1 MRDTITS
8 TARTFSFKIARGA
21 LAVLLI
27 AAMSAVSAA
36 AGPATNPQDGVRSFY
51 DVLLTTM
58 KEGRM
63 LGQSGR
69 YTKLGPVVAQL
80 FDVPLMARFAVG
92 SSWANLTDA
101 QQRQV
106 SEAFAHYIT
115 ATYADRFDS
124 YSGEQLDVTGQ
135 QPYGAEVMVETKIIK
150 SKGDT
155 VSLNYRMRQNA
166 GSWQIADVYLDGTIS
181 QLATQRSEFHSVL
194 QRDGVDGLIIALNR
208 KVDLLTRNVA
218 KAS

>member
-1 MRDTITS
+1 MRDPITS
-8 TARTFSFKIARGA
+8 TARIFRIASGA
-21 LAVLLI
+21 LAMLLI
-27 AAMSAVSAA
+27 AAIFTVSAA
-36 AGPATNPQDGVRSFY
+36 AGPATNPQDGVRGFY
-51 DVLLTTM
+51 DVLLITM
-58 KEGRM
+58 KDGRT

-69 YTKLGPVVAQL
+69 YTRLGPVVAQL

-92 SSWANLTDA
+92 SSWANLNDA

-124 YSGEQLDVTGQ
+124 YSGEQLEVTGQ
-135 QPYGAEVMVETKIIK
+135 QPYGAEVIVETKIIK

>member
-1 MRDTITS
+1 MTEPITS
-8 TARTFSFKIARGA
+8 TTRTLSLKIASGA
-21 LAVLLI
+21 LAVLLVAI
-27 AAMSAVSAA
+27 SAVSAA
-36 AGPATNPQDGVRSFY
+36 AGPATNPQDGVRGFY

-58 KEGRM
+58 KEGRA
-63 LGQSGR
+63 LGESGR
-69 YTKLGPVVAQL
+69 YTRLGPVVAQL

-92 SSWANLTDA
+92 PSWANLTDS

-115 ATYADRFDS
+115 ATYADRFDR
-124 YSGEQLDVTGQ
+124 YSGEQLEVTGQ
-135 QPYGAEVMVETKIIK
+135 QPYGAEVIVETKIIK
-150 SKGDT
+150 AKGDT
-155 VSLNYRMRQNA
+155 VSLKYRMRQNA

>member
-1 MRDTITS
+1 MREPITS
-8 TARTFSFKIARGA
+8 TARTLGLKIASGV
-21 LAVLLI
+21 LAVMLI
-27 AAMSAVSAA
+27 AISAVSAA
-36 AGPATNPQDGVRSFY
+36 AGPATNPQDGVRGFY
-51 DVLLTTM
+51 DVLTTM
-58 KEGRM
+58 KDGRA
-63 LGQSGR
+63 LGESGR
-69 YTKLGPVVAQL
+69 YTRLGPVVAQL

-124 YSGEQLDVTGQ
+124 YSGEQLEVTGQ

-150 SKGDT
+150 AKGDT

-166 GSWQIADVYLDGTIS
+166 GAWQIADVYLDGTIS

>member
-1 MRDTITS
+1 
-8 TARTFSFKIARGA
+8 
-21 LAVLLI
+21 
-27 AAMSAVSAA
+27 
-36 AGPATNPQDGVRSFY
+36 
-51 DVLLTTM
+51 
-58 KEGRM
+58 
-63 LGQSGR
+63 
-69 YTKLGPVVAQL
+69 VVAQL

-92 SSWANLTDA
+92 SSWANLSDA

-124 YSGEQLDVTGQ
+124 YSGEQLEVTGQ
-135 QPYGAEVMVETKIIK
+135 HPYGAEVMVETKIIK
-150 SKGDT
+150 AKGDT

-166 GSWQIADVYLDGTIS
+166 GAWQIADVYLDGTIS

-208 KVDLLTRNVA
+208 KVDVLTRNVA

>member
-1 MRDTITS
+1 MRDPITS
-8 TARTFSFKIARGA
+8 TARIFRIASGA
-21 LAVLLI
+21 LAMLLI
-27 AAMSAVSAA
+27 AAIFTVSAA
-36 AGPATNPQDGVRSFY
+36 AGPATNPQDGVRGFY
-51 DVLLTTM
+51 DVLLITM
-58 KEGRM
+58 KDGRT

-69 YTKLGPVVAQL
+69 YTRLGPVVAQL

-92 SSWANLTDA
+92 SSWANLNDA

-124 YSGEQLDVTGQ
+124 YSGEQLEVTGQ
-135 QPYGAEVMVETKIIK
+135 QPYGAEMIVETKIIK

>member
-1 MRDTITS
+1 MRDPITS
-8 TARTFSFKIARGA
+8 TARTFSFKIASGA

-27 AAMSAVSAA
+27 AAISAA
-36 AGPATNPQDGVRSFY
+36 STAAAPATNPQDGVRGFY

-58 KEGRM
+58 KEGRT

-69 YTKLGPVVAQL
+69 YTKLVPVVGQL
-80 FDVPLMARFAVG
+80 FDVPWMARFAVG

-124 YSGEQLDVTGQ
+124 YSGEQLEVTGQ

-150 SKGDT
+150 AKGDT

-166 GSWQIADVYLDGTIS
+166 GAWQIADVYLDGTIS

>member
-1 MRDTITS
+1 MRDPIIS
-8 TARTFSFKIARGA
+8 TPRILKVAGGA
-21 LAVLLI
+21 LTVLLI
-27 AAMSAVSAA
+27 AAISAVAA
-36 AGPATNPQDGVRSFY
+36 AAVPATNPQDGVRGFY

-58 KEGRM
+58 KEGRV

-69 YTKLGPVVAQL
+69 YTRLVPVVAQV
-80 FDVPLMARFAVG
+80 FDVPLMARLAVG
-92 SSWANLTDA
+92 PSWANLTDA

-106 SEAFAHYIT
+106 TEAFEHYIT

-124 YSGEQLDVTGQ
+124 YSGEQLQVTGQ
-135 QPYGAEVMVETKIIK
+135 QPYGAEMIVETKIVK

-155 VSLNYRMRQNA
+155 VSLNYRLRQNGGA
-166 GSWQIADVYLDGTIS
+166 WQIADVYLDGTIS
-181 QLATQRSEFHSVL
+181 QLATQRSDFHSIL
-194 QRDGVDGLIIALNR
+194 QRDGVDGLIMALNR